1 MAPDT
6 CAKKSVS
13 DPLLA
18 MMEFALILRELSRRW
33 PLLVVGV
40 LVAAVAAIFSV
51 YRLEGSKLVSR
62 SLQYSSASTEVLVDT
77 PSSVLGNVSQTFEQ
91 LSARATVYANFMVS
105 PGVLKVIGEQAGISG
120 EQIYAAGPIPPN
132 EPRIVLEPTALRRN
146 VQLTGETKPYR
157 LAFESQPSLPTII
170 INSQAPTTTQAVALA
185 NGAAVGLQKY
195 VTALENTEKIRPHSR
210 VRIRQLGSAHGAV
223 VNGGVSKALAT
234 IVFVVVF
241 LLWCVLVLAA
251 VRLRENWRASAV
263 LQQAWDPENL
273 EDQRGDAGG
282 GPHYRP
288 HAQADDPAS
297 EAPLATAPHQLDD
310 HAVAVPTR
318 SPR

>member
-1 MAPDT
+1 
-6 CAKKSVS
+6 
-13 DPLLA
+13 
-18 MMEFALILRELSRRW
+18 MEFALILRELSRRW
-33 PLLVVGV
+33 LLLVVGV
-40 LVAAVAAIFSV
+40 LVAALAAILSV

-77 PSSVLGNVSQTFEQ
+77 PSSVLGNVSQSFEQ

-132 EPRIVLEPTALRRN
+132 EPRIVLEPTALKRN

-170 INSQAPTTTQAVALA
+170 INSQAPTTKQAVALA

-251 VRLRENWRASAV
+251 ARLRENWRASAV
-263 LQQAWDPENL
+263 LAQAWDAESR
-273 EDQRGDAGG
+273 EEQRGDSAA
-282 GPHYRP
+282 GPHDRP
-288 HAQADDPAS
+288 HAQADDLAS
-297 EAPLATAPHQLDD
+297 ETLPATAPHQSDD
-310 HAVAVPTR
+310 RAVAVPTR

>member
-1 MAPDT
+1 
-6 CAKKSVS
+6 
-13 DPLLA
+13 
-18 MMEFALILRELSRRW
+18 MEFALILRELSRRR
-33 PLLVVGV
+33 LLLGVGV
-40 LVAAVAAIFSV
+40 LIAAVAAIFSV

-77 PSSVLGNVSQTFEQ
+77 PSSVLGNVSQSFEQ

-105 PGVLKVIGEQAGISG
+105 PAVLKLIGEQAGISG

-132 EPRIVLEPTALRRN
+132 EPRIVLEPTALKRN
-146 VQLTGETKPYR
+146 VQITGETKPYR

-170 INSQAPTTTQAVALA
+170 INSQAPTTKQAVALA

-241 LLWCVLVLAA
+241 LLWCGLVLAA
-251 VRLRENWRASAV
+251 ARLRENWRASAV
-263 LQQAWDPENL
+263 LAQAWDPENR
-273 EDQRGDAGG
+273 EDQRGDAAG
-282 GPHYRP
+282 GPHDRP
-288 HAQADDPAS
+288 HAQADDVAS
-297 EAPLATAPHQLDD
+297 ETPLATAPHQVDD
-310 HAVAVPTR
+310 RAVAVPTR
-318 SPR
+318 STR